1 MLGHEESKEHSPVS
15 GGLLMFPIGLEV
27 RTSVSL
33 ERVLY
38 FVISPKRVMKGFP
51 KVRGSWEKEPGLHSL
66 IHP

>member
-15 GGLLMFPIGLEV
+15 GEILMFPMGLEV

-38 FVISPKRVMKGFP
+38 FIIAPKRLMKGFP
-51 KVRGSWEKEPGLHSL
+51 IVRGS
-66 IHP
+66 